1 MRKEEKSE
9 ITRTKIL
16 QAAENEFS
24 EKGFFGARVDEIAL
38 ASGVNKRM
46 IYAHFENKSGLYR
59 AVLISVYKRLAECER
74 EFCVEE
80 AAPDVAIKNSVL
92 VGFRFLKENPAFV
105 RMLMW
110 ENLSYAYTVSSEE
123 LQSTREPTISY
134 LKRQIARGIS
144 LGIFKEG
151 IDEYQ
156 VALSVLSFPFAYFSN
171 IHTFSKV
178 FGKNMRDATEIEKR
192 AEFVAEIILQRLLK

>member
-46 IYAHFENKSGLYR
+46 IYAHFENKSGLYS

-80 AAPDVAIKNSVL
+80 TAPDVAIKNSVL

-134 LKRQIARGIS
+134 LKRQIKRGIS

-171 IHTFSKV
+171 IYTFSKV